1 MARQKN
7 PHQGAQHQQLYLP
20 SKRDSH
26 KGRNGGQDRPHPS
39 IVRIEYVEMFSSVQ
53 IEGHY
58 NGYDLIFDGRNLL
71 KQRHGSRDKV
81 EPTDSEAARFLQDL
95 KIAMEHDKRIA
106 GFLQRHIESA
116 GKK

>member
-26 KGRNGGQDRPHPS
+26 KGRNGGQDRLHPS
-39 IVRIEYVEMFSSVQ
+39 IARIEYVEMFSSVQ

-71 KQRHGSRDKV
+71 KQLHGSNEKI
-81 EPTDSEAARFLQDL
+81 EPDDSEKARFIQDL
-95 KIAMEHDKRIA
+95 RIAMEHDPRIA
-106 GFLQRHIESA
+106 GFIQMNAE
-116 GKK
+116 